1 MKAETA
7 LMLAQKRMWL
17 LLKMQYGQESKE
29 LTALLQVEPRE
40 SDLRKAYQKIDDAIA
55 EIIVAESRI
64 IAAALQKQRQAL

>member
-64 IAAALQKQRQAL
+64 IAAVLQKQRQAL